1 MFRNYRDDMYP
12 KDVKR
17 LGRTLQSKTLE
28 ELRKLRKVTLKIK
41 LSAIGMQNLHGSLK
55 DLCSI
60 WKRFVSFQAFG
71 FQPLHVLGGIS
82 IRESKSFSYSNA
94 V

>member
-28 ELRKLRKVTLKIK
+28 ELRKLRKGTLKIT
-41 LSAIGMQNLHGSLK
+41 LPAIGMQNLHESSK
-55 DLCSI
+55 DLCSN
-60 WKRFVSFQAFG
+60 WKRFVSFQEFG
-71 FQPLHVLGGIS
+71 F
-82 IRESKSFSYSNA
+82 
-94 V
+94 